1 MKTLSAAVL
10 GVAVAF
16 AAGTAK
22 AQDDNAKKIVGTW
35 EVTKGTDLPAG
46 STLEFTKDGKVNA
59 VVKMDGTE
67 LKLDGTY
74 KVEKD
79 KLMVKIKVGEQTIED
94 TATIKKL
101 TAEDL
106 EIEDKDKKVET
117 FKRKKEKDKK

>member
-106 EIEDKDKKVET
+106 EID
-117 FKRKKEKDKK
+117 RKSVV